1 MTGSIEK
8 LKSEVDVD
16 ITWTAFPLHPE
27 TPLEGQTLA
36 ELFAGRDL
44 DIPRMLVHLKKTA
57 DGLGL
62 PFGERPNTYNSRRA
76 QELGKWAQSLG
87 RGDQFHHAAFAAYF
101 ADGRNIADLEVLAG
115 IAKAAGLPEEDV
127 AQVVESGRFSPAVD
141 TDWQRSHQLGIQVVP
156 TFQAN
161 GRKME
166 GAKSYE
172 ALLEFVKATSK
183 GSPSLQR

>member
-1 MTGSIEK
+1 M
-8 LKSEVDVD
+8 D

-44 DIPRMLVHLKKTA
+44 DIPRMLAHLRKTA
-57 DGLGL
+57 ARLGL
-62 PFGERPNTYNSRRA
+62 PFGDRPNTYNSRRA
-76 QELGKWAQSLG
+76 QELGKWAKSLG

-101 ADGRNIADLEVLAG
+101 AEGVNIADLAVLAG
-115 IAKAAGLPEEDV
+115 IAKAAGLPGEDV
-127 AQVVESGRFSPAVD
+127 AQVIESGRFSPAVD
-141 TDWQRSHQLGIQVVP
+141 ADWQRSSQLGIQVVP
-156 TFQAN
+156 TFHTN

-172 ALLEFVKATSK
+172 ALLEFVQAPETEN
-183 GSPSLQR
+183 RRIF

>member
-1 MTGSIEK
+1 M
-8 LKSEVDVD
+8 D

-36 ELFAGRDL
+36 ELFAGRGL
-44 DIPRMLVHLKKTA
+44 DIPRMLAHLKKTA

-76 QELGKWAQSLG
+76 QELGKWAESLG

-101 ADGRNIADLEVLAG
+101 ADGRNLADFAVLTDIAA
-115 IAKAAGLPEEDV
+115 AAGLPGEEV
-127 AQVVESGRFSPAVD
+127 EQVIETGRFSPAVD
-141 TDWQRSHQLGIQVVP
+141 ADWQRSGQLGIQAVP
-156 TFQAN
+156 TFHAN
-161 GRKME
+161 GRKMG

-172 ALLEFVKATSK
+172 ALLKFVQGQETEN
-183 GSPSLQR
+183 RRIF